1 MIVNQTGSDGI
12 TIRPVRTPGECR
24 HVQMVTTRV
33 WQSSDR
39 DLVPAHVLITVSKNG
54 GVLLGAFA
62 PDGPSESG
70 GMVGFVFGWPGYA
83 TDERGQALPKHC
95 SHQLAVLPQYRRRG
109 LGLRLKLAQREAVLA
124 QGTTE
129 WITWTFDPLQRGNA
143 IFNLHHL
150 GASSNT
156 YLLNVYGELEDAI
169 NAGLTTDRVQVDWRL
184 RSQRVLE
191 AIAPEKSAHTGQPDN
206 LRILQAPPVG
216 VSGGPDIAGLE
227 AHVPLAVP
235 LPEAVD
241 GLRREDPARLS
252 QWRFYLRALLL
263 GAFERGYQLTD
274 CVPLS
279 DCGWHYILSP
289 S

>member
-12 TIRPVRTPGECR
+12 TIRPVRTPAECR
-24 HVQMVTTRV
+24 HVQIVMKHV

-39 DLVPAHVLITVSKNG
+39 ELVPTHVLITVSKNG

-62 PDGPSESG
+62 PDGPSESS
-70 GMVGFVFGWPGYA
+70 GMVGFIFGWPGYG
-83 TDERGQALPKHC
+83 TDERGRALPKHC
-95 SHQLAVLPQYRRRG
+95 SHQLAVLPRYRRCG

-150 GASSNT
+150 GVTSNT
-156 YLLNVYGELEDAI
+156 YLLNVYGEQEDAI
-169 NAGLTTDRVQVDWRL
+169 NTGLPTDRVQVDWRL
-184 RSQRVLE
+184 RSQHVLE
-191 AIAPEKSAHTGQPDN
+191 AIAPEKRAHAGQPDN
-206 LRILQAPPVG
+206 LRILPAPPVED
-216 VSGGPDIAGLE
+216 SGGPDIAGLE
-227 AHVPLAVP
+227 ADVPLAVP
-235 LPEAVD
+235 LPDTVD
-241 GLRREDPARLS
+241 GLRMEDPARLS
-252 QWRFYLRALLL
+252 QWRYYLRTLLPA
-263 GAFERGYQLTD
+263 AFESGYQLTD
-274 CVPLS
+274 CAPLS